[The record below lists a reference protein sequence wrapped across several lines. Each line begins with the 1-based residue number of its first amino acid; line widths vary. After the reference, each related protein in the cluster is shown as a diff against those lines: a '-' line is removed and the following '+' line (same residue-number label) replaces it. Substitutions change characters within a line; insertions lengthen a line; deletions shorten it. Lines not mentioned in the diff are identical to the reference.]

1 MYSPS
6 LLFFPLV
13 PNDHFSSMIDLCSYK
28 TLSII
33 TGLEPATIQ
42 EEAAFLALLLVGT
55 GSGFETWAASF

>member
-1 MYSPS
+1 M
-6 LLFFPLV
+6 LCFWF
-13 PNDHFSSMIDLCSYK
+13 FSSMIDLCSYK

>member
-1 MYSPS
+1 
-6 LLFFPLV
+6 
-13 PNDHFSSMIDLCSYK
+13 MIDLCSYK

-55 GSGFETWAASF
+55 GSVSKPGQQVSDP